1 MSNKLGF
8 IGCGEMASAIIKGV
22 LKSGMFTTSDINA
35 SVRTGKS
42 ASTKS
47 KHLKI
52 KVLAD
57 NDYVS
62 KNSEVLFIATKPS
75 QVDEVLEEIRN
86 NVNNKL
92 IISIASGISTKH
104 IEDKLQNVRVIR
116 VMPNTPAMIGEGI
129 SGICRGKLATDDDEK
144 FVVELF
150 SSVGHVVITEEDRMD
165 IITALSGSGP
175 AFFYQIF
182 EDMARSGEKL
192 GLDYEK
198 SLKLVLQTAIGAA
211 KMADISEVSLSE
223 LIKSVSTPGG
233 CTEVGIQEMHELK
246 SGDLFYKVIQKT
258 ALKTHSQN

>member
-8 IGCGEMASAIIKGV
+8 IGCGEMAGAIIKGI
-22 LKSGMFTTSDINA
+22 LKSGMFASSDINA
-35 SVRTGKS
+35 SVKTGKS

-62 KNSEVLFIATKPS
+62 KNSEVLFIATKPN
-75 QVDEVLEEIRN
+75 QVDEVLNEIGN
-86 NVNNKL
+86 NADNKL
-92 IISIASGISTKH
+92 VISIASGISTMH
-104 IEDKLQNVRVIR
+104 IEEKLQKSRVIR
-116 VMPNTPAMIGEGI
+116 VMPNTPSMIGEGI
-129 SGICRGKLATDDDEK
+129 SGICRGKLATDEDEK

-150 SSVGHVVITEEDRMD
+150 TSVGHVIIVDEERMD
-165 IITALSGSGP
+165 VVTALSGSGP

-182 EDMARSGEKL
+182 DDMAKSGEKL

-211 KMADISEVSLSE
+211 KLANMSEVPLSE
-223 LIKSVSTPGG
+223 LIQSVSTPGG
-233 CTEVGIQEMHELK
+233 CTEVGIKEMHNLK
-246 SGDLFYKVIQKT
+246 SIDLFSNVIEKT
-258 ALKTHSQN
+258 ALKTHSHG

>member
-8 IGCGEMASAIIKGV
+8 IGCGEMAGAIIKGI
-22 LKSGMFTTSDINA
+22 LKSGMFASSDINA
-35 SVRTGKS
+35 SVRTCKS

-62 KNSEVLFIATKPS
+62 KNSEVLFIATKPN
-75 QVDEVLEEIRN
+75 QVDEVLNEIGN
-86 NVNNKL
+86 NADNKL
-92 IISIASGISTKH
+92 VISIASGISTMH
-104 IEDKLQNVRVIR
+104 IEEKLQKSRVIR

-129 SGICRGKLATDDDEK
+129 SGICRGKLATDEDEK

-150 SSVGHVVITEEDRMD
+150 TSVGHVIIVDEERMD
-165 IITALSGSGP
+165 VVTALSGSGP

-182 EDMARSGEKL
+182 DDMAKSGEKL

-211 KMADISEVSLSE
+211 KLANMSEVPLSE
-223 LIKSVSTPGG
+223 LIQSVSTPGG
-233 CTEVGIQEMHELK
+233 CTEVGIKEMHNLK
-246 SGDLFYKVIQKT
+246 SIDLFSNVIEKT
-258 ALKTHSQN
+258 ALKTHSHG